1 MSKFSVYPDQP
12 GRWQPTPPSYM
23 DRPHWGEIRTLV
35 LDSASQFKPI
45 PAFAFHLIKSPFYKE
60 VQEVYDIS
68 LK

>member
-23 DRPHWGEIRTLV
+23 DGIEPHWGEIRTLV
-35 LDSASQFKPI
+35 LDSASNLSQYCICFSLDK
-45 PAFAFHLIKSPFYKE
+45 KSPFYKE

-68 LK
+68 